1 MSEWHIPLTDLNYG
15 REEEEAV
22 LRVLRSG
29 WISMGPEVL
38 AFEQEVAEFQRTKH
52 AFAVANGTAAL
63 HLALLALGINRGDE
77 IIQPALNFVAAANMT
92 VAIGAT
98 PVFADIISLAEPTI
112 DPMHVEHLIT
122 ARTKA
127 IIVMHYGGYLCNM
140 QHLLEICRK
149 HKLHLIEDACHAI
162 GAADDATTMAGSIG
176 DIGAFSFFSNK
187 NLATGEGGMVV
198 TDRHDLADR
207 VRLLRSHGMSTL
219 TWDRYKGYANTYDV
233 SVQGYN
239 YRLDEIHAAL
249 GREQLKKLSAGNHR
263 RAELTRLYRKLSS
276 RLPGWNIP
284 FANRNSNSAFHL
296 MPVVAPDA
304 TARDKAVQLLHQER
318 IQTSLHYPCITGFS
332 GFSGYK
338 QSYVPKSQEF
348 AARVITLPLHPKM
361 DNSAVEQ
368 VASALLRTTNSSS

>member
-1 MSEWHIPLTDLNYG
+1 MSEWCIPLTDLNYG

-29 WISMGPEVL
+29 WISMGPEVQG
-38 AFEQEVAEFQRTKH
+38 FEQEIAEFQRTNH
-52 AFAVANGTAAL
+52 AFAVANGTASL

-77 IIQPALNFVAAANMT
+77 VIQPAINFVAATNMT

-98 PVFADIISLAEPTI
+98 PVFADIISVNEPTI
-112 DPMHVEHLIT
+112 DPTHVEQLIT

-127 IIVMHYGGYLCNM
+127 IIVMHYGGYLCKV
-140 QHLLEICRK
+140 QQLLGICRK
-149 HKLHLIEDACHAI
+149 HNLYLIEDACHAI
-162 GAADDATTMAGSIG
+162 GAAYDEATMAGSVG
-176 DIGAFSFFSNK
+176 DIGTFSFFSNK

-198 TDRHDLADR
+198 TDRHDLAER

-219 TWDRYKGYANTYDV
+219 TWDRHRGYANTYDV

-263 RAELTRLYRKLSS
+263 RGELTRLYRKLFSN
-276 RLPGWNIP
+276 LPGWNIP
-284 FANRNSNSAFHL
+284 FANKNSNSAFHL
-296 MPVVAPDA
+296 MPIVAPHA
-304 TARDKAVQLLHQER
+304 TARDKAVQSLRQER

-332 GFSGYK
+332 GFSRYK
-338 QSYVPKSQEF
+338 KASVPKSQEF

-361 DNSAVEQ
+361 DESAVEQ
-368 VASALLRTTNSSS
+368 VASALLRVANSPS